1 MLKKHYDF
9 ILCDLNM
16 PVMDGFECA
25 SKIISHYSSQELFN
39 HKEKEDCPLLIACS
53 AMINAQVEK
62 KASES
67 GFDMCIQSPLTMDI
81 IKQKILPAL
90 QQRSE
95 KFKQSKPK
103 KVGYLEN
110 SEDIDLS

>member
-1 MLKKHYDF
+1 MKKHYDF

-25 SKIISHYSSQELFN
+25 SKIIAHYSSQELFN

-62 KASES
+62 RAKES
-67 GFDMCIQSPLTMDI
+67 GFDMCIQSPLTMDLI
-81 IKQKILPAL
+81 LKKILPAV

-95 KFKQSKPK
+95 KFKKSKPK
-103 KVGYLEN
+103 NVGYLE
-110 SEDIDLS
+110 SSGDMELS